1 MGYLVRGFAGE
12 ILINETKD
20 CGHVIRKE
28 SNFSNITNTKLESL

>member
-1 MGYLVRGFAGE
+1 MGYLVRGFFGGG

-28 SNFSNITNTKLESL
+28 SNFSNITNTKL